1 MLHWSEILQYDVK
14 NPLLFSSYAFLFFLT
29 IAYGIF
35 TVIHKKTRWRN
46 LFLFGF
52 SLFFYFKSGGY
63 YFWLLILSTVID
75 YFCGNAIFRAVGQA
89 KKRFFLILSLL
100 SNLGLLA
107 FFKYSTYFVSLINEA
122 LGTELEAINFMAVL
136 ANGFGGAYDI
146 YTILLPVGISFY
158 TFQTL
163 SYSIDIYRGNLKPA
177 SNIVDFGFFV
187 TFFPQLVAGPIVR
200 ASEFFPQ
207 MSKPFH
213 LTKSILGSSMF
224 LIMAGL
230 FKKAVISDYISVN
243 FVDPVFA
250 NPLAYSG
257 FSNLMAIYGYAVQIY
272 CDFSGYSDMAIGI
285 AALFGFKLPLNFN
298 SPYKSLSITDFW
310 RRWHISLSSW
320 LRDYLYISLGGNRK
334 GKTRTY
340 INLMITMLLGGLWH
354 GAATRFVIWGGLHG
368 MALAVHKMWTE
379 NIYKGIAG
387 IGVFTAGMVG
397 LFVYHSWMTIHAAL
411 VFWGISFLFILIGGI
426 RWNKPKVMK
435 GNTAVY
441 RILMGFITFHFV
453 CFCWIYFRAK
463 NLEIMGN
470 MIYQIGENFTGSH
483 VFIWED
489 LKRRIV
495 EYRKPLGMIVFGLL
509 IHFTPTNWKDWA
521 RDLLTRTHAV
531 SKAIILVLFVFVVF
545 QFKSADIVPF
555 VYFDF

>member
-29 IAYGIF
+29 AAYAIF
-35 TVIHKKTRWRN
+35 TVIYKKARWRN

-75 YFCGNAIFRAVGQA
+75 YYCGSAIYKAA
-89 KKRFFLILSLL
+89 SKTKKRVFLILSLT

-107 FFKYSTYFVSLINEA
+107 FFKYSTYFVSLINGA
-122 LGTELEAINFMAVL
+122 IGTELKAINFMSVL
-136 ANGFGGAYDI
+136 ANGFGGSYDI

-163 SYSIDIYRGNLKPA
+163 SYSIDIYRGSLKPA
-177 SNIVDFGFFV
+177 SNIIDFGFFV

-213 LTKSILGSSMF
+213 LTRQILGSSMF

-243 FVDPVFA
+243 FVDPVFS

-298 SPYKSLSITDFW
+298 SPYKALSITDFW

-334 GKTRTY
+334 GKIRTY
-340 INLMITMLLGGLWH
+340 VNLMITMLLGGLWH
-354 GAATRFVIWGGLHG
+354 GAATRFIIWGGLHG
-368 MALAVHKMWTE
+368 AALAVHKMWSE
-379 NIYKGIAG
+379 NINKGMVG
-387 IGVFTAGMVG
+387 IGAFASSLVG
-397 LFVYHSWMTIHAAL
+397 LFVYQSWMSIQAAWIIWGLSL
-411 VFWGISFLFILIGGI
+411 VLIFIGAV
-426 RWNKPKVMK
+426 RWNKPQLFN
-435 GNTAVY
+435 GNTLFY
-441 RILMGFITFHFV
+441 KLLMGFITFHFV

-470 MIYQIGENFTGSH
+470 MIYQIGENFTGTS
-483 VFIWED
+483 VFLWED

-495 EYRKPLGMIVFGLL
+495 EYRKPMAMIVFGLL
-509 IHFTPTNWKDWA
+509 IHFTPEAWKDKTKVF
-521 RDLLTRTHAV
+521 LTNTNAV
-531 SKAIILVLFVFVVF
+531 SKAFILMAFVFVVF